1 MRFSVC
7 TFQMDFLEELLVHS
21 IEWSVLCTVRQETLI
36 DILLLKSAKSALMPL
51 KKCPMNI

>member
-36 DILLLKSAKSALMPL
+36 DVLLLKSAKSALMPL
-51 KKCPMNI
+51 KNVL